1 MSVPNPAAVRRF
13 ACGEALRRNQV
24 TLNPPPTHQHHHRS
38 KSAPG
43 VIPLRGHS
51 KNSASLTVL
60 SRVTAVGGSP
70 LHPPGSSE
78 PRVTGV
84 SAAGS
89 GRKGFLWKSDAC
101 WRVWH
106 PTCSLDRD
114 GYRVNSSGT
123 VGVDWSFWSFWNRSV
138 ESFIK
143 YTNQNVAHGNPNIWM
158 SEQSEPYPL
167 T

>member
-24 TLNPPPTHQHHHRS
+24 TLNPPPPPPTQQHYHRS

-70 LHPPGSSE
+70 LRPPGSSE

-89 GRKGFLWKSDAC
+89 GKEGILVK
-101 WRVWH
+101 
-106 PTCSLDRD
+106 
-114 GYRVNSSGT
+114 
-123 VGVDWSFWSFWNRSV
+123 
-138 ESFIK
+138 K
-143 YTNQNVAHGNPNIWM
+143 
-158 SEQSEPYPL
+158 
-167 T
+167 